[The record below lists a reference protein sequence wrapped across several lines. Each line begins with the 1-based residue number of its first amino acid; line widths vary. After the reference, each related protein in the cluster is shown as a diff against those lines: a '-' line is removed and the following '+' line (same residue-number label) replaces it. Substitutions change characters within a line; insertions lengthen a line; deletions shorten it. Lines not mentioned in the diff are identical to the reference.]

1 LYDIIL
7 KKVQR
12 EYNDIIKLDQSYSS
26 ILALLTRLRQGAIAP
41 YIISDEAK
49 RIKNKKKKNSLDRD
63 FVTYNLDKVQ
73 HGMQTAKIQKIIN
86 LLDTIKNG
94 GDNNSS
100 NTTTIPCGSS
110 TRTTSRSRD
119 PGTGLRPVEEDALC
133 ASDAGSV
140 IQVKEKIIIYSMFV
154 TALDLLNETIKKYL
168 PGFKIVQIDGDTKN
182 RNQILEQFKN
192 SDIDCLLTTYKVS
205 AEGLTITEAN
215 HCILLEPWWNSATLF
230 QAQSRLWRIGQTRPV
245 IVYNL
250 ITQDTIEERIL
261 DICDK
266 KDLMIQSYLSSSTK
280 KIGDKCKLNKAVLHK
295 LLTNKVNLHI

>member
-1 LYDIIL
+1 MISL
-7 KKVQR
+7 
-12 EYNDIIKLDQSYSS
+12 N
-26 ILALLTRLRQGAIAP
+26 LTNLAIAP

-49 RIKNKKKKNSLDRD
+49 RIKNKKKKYSLDRD

-94 GDNNSS
+94 PPGNNDSK
-100 NTTTIPCGSS
+100 T
-110 TRTTSRSRD
+110 
-119 PGTGLRPVEEDALC
+119 
-133 ASDAGSV
+133 
-140 IQVKEKIIIYSMFV
+140 QVKEKIIIYSMFV

-168 PGFKIVQIDGDTKN
+168 PDFKIVQIDGDTKN

-192 SDIDCLLTTYKVS
+192 NDIDCLLTTYKVS

-266 KDLMIQSYLSSSTK
+266 KDLMIQSYLSSTTADAALQHRGDNAPVGRIGK
-280 KIGDKCKLNKAVLHK
+280 KINGDCKLNKSVLHK
-295 LLTNKVNLHI
+295 LLSNKPRNK